1 METASGTKPQPLGAP
16 DRVSKALPLIG
27 MIVSGLIVV
36 LFLADLAAGFPFQ
49 RVSVGADIGFI
60 VGGLILSYLSWSL
73 MERGRSRAATPPST
87 PNR

>member
-1 METASGTKPQPLGAP
+1 M
-16 DRVSKALPLIG
+16 SKALPLIG

-49 RVSVGADIGFI
+49 RVSIAADSGF
-60 VGGLILSYLSWSL
+60 VVSGLILAYLSWSL
-73 MERGRSRAATPPST
+73 LDLGRGRAAKQPST

>member
-1 METASGTKPQPLGAP
+1 MESLGGWKPPPPGGP
-16 DRVSKALPLIG
+16 DGVSKALPLVG

-49 RVSVGADIGFI
+49 RKSIAADIGFVVSGVI
-60 VGGLILSYLSWSL
+60 VAYLSWSIL
-73 MERGRSRAATPPST
+73 DRSGRRATPPSA